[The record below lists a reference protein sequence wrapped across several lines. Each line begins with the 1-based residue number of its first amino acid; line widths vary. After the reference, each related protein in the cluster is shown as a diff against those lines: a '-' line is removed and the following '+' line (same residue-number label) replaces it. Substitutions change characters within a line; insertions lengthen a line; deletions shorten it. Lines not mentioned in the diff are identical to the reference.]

1 MTIDYLTIFLL
12 IVSGFGSGL
21 FIGMGSGT
29 TGTIMIT
36 FLAVFMGQSIHRAIG
51 TSLMIDCIIG
61 GIAGLI
67 YIKHRNVDL
76 RPGLL
81 LAFTGVIGAFIG
93 SRFTSSAPASGLI
106 IIIGFVMIAF
116 GANFLI
122 NGFQK
127 NIDFVESRINF
138 KRLLKHKTI
147 FLFVM
152 GLFLGFACGFMGIGI
167 AGIVGLTLI
176 FVFGYE
182 IHKAV
187 GTALIM
193 MFFISGSGTIGHI
206 INNEVIYTAVII
218 AGSSAAIGAVS
229 GSLVANKINE
239 DKLGRLIGT
248 IILILGTIILLKYFL
263 I

>member
-12 IVSGFGSGL
+12 MISGFGSGL
-21 FIGMGSGT
+21 FIGLGSGT

-36 FLAVFMGQSIHRAIG
+36 FLTVFMGHSIHQAIG

-67 YIKHRNVDL
+67 YIKHRNVNI

-93 SRFTSSAPASGLI
+93 SRFTSSAPESGLAI
-106 IIIGFVMIAF
+106 VIGFIMIVL

-127 NIDFVESRINF
+127 NIDFVESKINF
-138 KRLLKHKTI
+138 KGILKHKTI
-147 FLFVM
+147 FLFIT
-152 GLFLGFACGFMGIGI
+152 GLFLGFMCGFMGVGL

-193 MFFISGSGTIGHI
+193 IFFISGSGTIGHI
-206 INNEVIYTAVII
+206 INNEIIYTAIII
-218 AGSSAAIGAVS
+218 AGFSAALGAIS

-248 IILILGTIILLKYFL
+248 VILILGTIMLLKYFL